1 MAGGIEE
8 RILDNIES
16 ATGTTFDEGGDE
28 GPQQEPGQ
36 PNVPVDEQAQV
47 SDQLSRR
54 TRQQPAGDENLMQ
67 PTKPPAAK
75 GKDQRKAPRRDAEG
89 NIVDEQ
95 GNVLASRGIERRLHT
110 QLERTREV
118 NRSLEQRNQ
127 ELARQLGERD
137 FLGSAPQKL
146 GLNNEELADAMQI
159 AASFKASPAQA
170 ARAVIERALATG
182 VSLHDIVDD
191 QFIPN
196 VSVAATQRLLDQRL
210 GPLSRNL
217 KEQESVERTTRE
229 ATEKGNRFLAAYPD
243 AIHQQDIVADQMAQ
257 VMQQYR
263 QQGVELD
270 PFVAAEKAFE
280 RVLVFCTKHGLDI
293 SQPLGPQVRARQA
306 SPGRGMTRA
315 RRPMPNGN
323 GSGREVVSTSSR
335 AAATD
340 ESYDS
345 IVKEAMREEGY
356 NL

>member
-16 ATGTTFDEGGDE
+16 ATGTAFDEGGDDS
-28 GPQQEPGQ
+28 PQQEPGQ

-47 SDQLSRR
+47 AGQLNR
-54 TRQQPAGDENLMQ
+54 RQQDDENLMQ
-67 PTKPPAAK
+67 PTKPAPAK
-75 GKDQRKAPRRDAEG
+75 GKDQRKGPRRDAEG
-89 NIVDEQ
+89 NIVDGQ

-159 AASFKASPAQA
+159 AASFKVSPVQG
-170 ARAVIERALATG
+170 ARAVLERALAAG

-306 SPGRGMTRA
+306 SPGKGVRA

-323 GSGREVVSTSSR
+323 GRGREVVSTSSR